1 MNKHLIPAIAI
12 AVAGLFAVTGS
23 GDALAQGAG
32 GGAAGG
38 GGTSA
43 APGGGGSQPSGPIGN
58 PNQPAGK
65 NTDKGVISRPMGA
78 AKDEAPTDPNKA
90 SEPEVK
96 KLEKETQK
104 Q

>member
-1 MNKHLIPAIAI
+1 MKKQLIPFVAL
-12 AVAGLFAVTGS
+12 AVAGLFAVAGS
-23 GDALAQGAG
+23 SDTLAQGAG
-32 GGAAGG
+32 GAGAGSAAGG
-38 GGTSA
+38 GDSS
-43 APGGGGSQPSGPIGN
+43 PNGPIGN

-65 NTDKGVISRPMGA
+65 NTDKGVVSRPMGA

-90 SEPEVK
+90 GEPQVK